1 MNFQTILKG
10 RTVQTLAL
18 LSALAL
24 AGATHA
30 QSYGSGDK
38 DSASSS
44 GTSSQSSQKKPK
56 DYDRSGKEPYDAQE
70 EKLERNVEGAIKRDK
85 EHKLDP
91 GKYVPGKPADK

>member
-18 LSALAL
+18 VGALAL
-24 AGATHA
+24 AGSGYA
-30 QSYGSGDK
+30 QSYGSGDR

-56 DYDRSGKEPYDAQE
+56 DSGQSGKEPYDAQE

-85 EHKLDP
+85 EHRLDP
-91 GKYVPGKPADK
+91 GQHVPEQPAAK